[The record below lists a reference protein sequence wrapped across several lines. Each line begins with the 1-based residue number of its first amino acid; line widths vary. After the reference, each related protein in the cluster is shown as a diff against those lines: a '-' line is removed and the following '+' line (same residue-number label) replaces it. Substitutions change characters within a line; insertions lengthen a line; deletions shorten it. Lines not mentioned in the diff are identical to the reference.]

1 MTQSRFRQAES
12 MSATS
17 AQHLHG
23 QRQQT
28 TDGAGAARQRLRRTA
43 ASVLAFLAF
52 CLLMISLQPFDFAS
66 EFDSGDTEGDRIN
79 QIGFLIAGVAMTLGL
94 VTLVDRRLL
103 HIFFAPGWIAILI
116 VLTIAVYASPDP
128 SAASRTAALTL
139 IGMILAAGVVLLP
152 PDERAF
158 QRVSAAAVLT
168 VIVLAYLGILL
179 WPEKAVHGSDM
190 LHVGRWRGHF
200 NHKNIAS
207 PVMSVFVMFGIYLW
221 RSKMPVIGAII
232 FCLALLFVAQ
242 AGAKSTNGLLPLPIL
257 AVLAGRLLGLPLL
270 TVGLYAICVAAVG
283 ALTLG
288 SVYFEPLSRATA
300 SILSDPSFTG
310 RVTLWEYGLD
320 NIGRNLLF
328 GNGYDGFWGTSVVED
343 SEAPFDSPW
352 DFRGISNGHS
362 NYIDMILVAGVVGA
376 AILFWVVFVAP
387 AVNYVKSC
395 SVPANRNLADLFMM
409 IVIFMAMLSFLE
421 TFLIGRVHQV
431 WLCLVI
437 AMTGLQL
444 TSRYRI
450 V

>member
-1 MTQSRFRQAES
+1 
-12 MSATS
+12 MSAPS
-17 AQHLHG
+17 AQQIRGRHP
-23 QRQQT
+23 QT
-28 TDGAGAARQRLRRTA
+28 ADGGGAMRQRLRHLA
-43 ASVLAFLAF
+43 ASALAFLAF

-66 EFDSGDTEGDRIN
+66 QFVTEDTEGDRIN
-79 QIGFLIAGVAMTLGL
+79 QIGFLVAGLFMVLGL

-103 HIFFAPGWIAILI
+103 HIFFAPGWIAILV
-116 VLTIAVYASPDP
+116 VLTIAVYAAPDP
-128 SAASRTAALTL
+128 AAASRSVALTL

-158 QRVSAAAVLT
+158 QRVSAAAVMT
-168 VIVLAYLGILL
+168 VIALSYAGILL
-179 WPEKAVHGSDM
+179 LPEMAIHGSDM

-221 RSKMPVIGAII
+221 RSKMQVSGAII
-232 FCLALLFVAQ
+232 IVLALLFVFQ
-242 AGAKSTNGLLPLPIL
+242 AGAKSTNGLLPLAIV
-257 AVLAGRLLGLPLL
+257 AVLAGRVLGLPLL
-270 TVGLYAICVAAVG
+270 TVGLYALCVAAVG
-283 ALTLG
+283 ALTVG
-288 SVYFEPLSRATA
+288 TIYIEPLSRTTA
-300 SILSDPSFTG
+300 AILSDPSFTG

-320 NIGRNLLF
+320 HIGRNFWF
-328 GNGYDGFWGTSVVED
+328 GNGYDSFWGTSVVKD
-343 SEAPFDSPW
+343 TEAPFDSPW

-362 NYIDMILVAGVVGA
+362 NYIDMILVAGVSGA

-387 AVNYVKSC
+387 AVNYVKSYRT
-395 SVPANRNLADLFMM
+395 PANRNLADLFMM
-409 IVIFMAMLSFLE
+409 IVVFMAMLSFLE

-437 AMTGLQL
+437 AITGLQL